1 MAKLLNSL
9 NDILFKIIISS
20 RLSWNFCLVFAW
32 PFYQEKDSHEMK
44 TFISGCPPSQIL
56 PRKMSESQSSLS
68 YLQNTGRYYFE
79 NIFMIRIFFFC
90 SSLREL
96 RNKAEKLRR
105 DRLNSLMEEM
115 RTLVPIICN
124 KWVDSIA
131 AVDPL
136 AVIMEKLYSYFIS
149 QENQNW
155 QDAGQY
161 SPSGS

>member
-9 NDILFKIIISS
+9 NNILFKIIISS
-20 RLSWNFCLVFAW
+20 RLSWNFYLVFAW
-32 PFYQEKDSHEMK
+32 PFYQENDSHEMK
-44 TFISGCPPSQIL
+44 TFISGCPPNQIL

-68 YLQNTGRYYFE
+68 YLQNTGRYFE
-79 NIFMIRIFFFC
+79 NIFTIRNHLIFFFC
-90 SSLREL
+90 SSSREL

-124 KWVDSIA
+124 KWVDPIA
-131 AVDPL
+131 S
-136 AVIMEKLYSYFIS
+136 IMEKLYSFL